1 MNLTIIKDSL
11 GVVLIFTGILDGWK
25 YIWQAQGIKRVGTAK
40 GHSRKFLNAA
50 ICNDL
55 IKMLYAIS
63 IKDGFIFSTSVLAL
77 VSMCYNYY
85 IVYKYYPYRMR
96 GCSNFK
102 RPNIFL
108 FLLNSAL
115 PNKLRKRL

>member
-63 IKDGFIFSTSVLAL
+63 IKDIFIFSTSILAL
-77 VSMCYNYY
+77 ISMCYNYF

>member
-63 IKDGFIFSTSVLAL
+63 IKDIFIFSTSILAL
-77 VSMCYNYY
+77 ISMCYNYY

>member
-102 RPNIFL
+102 RPNLWHYF
-108 FLLNSAL
+108 LNSL
-115 PNKLRKRL
+115 QSDKLRKRL

>member
-50 ICNDL
+50 IGNDL

-77 VSMCYNYY
+77 ISMCYNYY
-85 IVYKYYPYRMR
+85 IVYKFYPYRMR